1 MAKVTG
7 PLQSFSAAGKV
18 ADSLIFQTHTGRNVV
33 RRYFR
38 PRVANTREQVN
49 NRHFLRF
56 VSQGNNAIT
65 PGLPYFNDLQTVVPN
80 TQNWASYMQILASR
94 RYGRGTAGLL
104 AWDRDFNRHPNR
116 VLINDF
122 AARIDMI
129 GFDFDD
135 GNLPDQVLNGGA
147 LFFFIAEVAFE
158 LRATTNLFRRPVYE
172 TPLDSWTLTEATEF
186 KQDFTNRIPTSP

>member
-49 NRHFLRF
+49 SRHFLRF
-56 VSQGNNAIT
+56 VSEGNNAIT
-65 PGLPYFNDLQTVVPN
+65 PGLPYLNDLLTVVPN
-80 TQNWASYMQILASR
+80 TQNWASYMQVLANR
-94 RYGRGTAGLL
+94 RYGTATAGLL

-122 AARIDMI
+122 ARRIDFI
-129 GFDFDD
+129 GFEFDD
-135 GNLPDQVLNGGA
+135 GTQPDQIINPGA

-158 LRATTNLFRRPVYE
+158 IRATTNLFRRPVYE
-172 TPLDSWTLTEATEF
+172 TPLDSWNLNHATEF
-186 KQDFTNRIPTSP
+186 KQDFTSRIPAPP